1 MQINIISCVKEV
13 SCMSFA
19 DNLKQLRKDKQLS
32 QEELAE
38 ILDVSRQAVSKWEQ
52 GIGYPEVEKLLLL
65 SSELNISLD
74 SLMATEIT
82 QELNTEKQNVTG
94 TITIT
99 SPFEHVIATCH
110 KVVASGKMS
119 GGKSSPQYA
128 LFGTSEGKEFFGGEP
143 TTFLGWYAN
152 EKDISKEIMEIHD
165 AIVNGIATYTLKYSV
180 RTKKGL
186 LGIKIESE

>member
-1 MQINIISCVKEV
+1 
-13 SCMSFA
+13 MSFA
-19 DNLKQLRKDKQLS
+19 YNLKQLRKEKQLS

-65 SSELNISLD
+65 SSILNISLD

-82 QELNTEKQNVTG
+82 HEPNTEKQNVTG
-94 TITIT
+94 IITIT
-99 SPFEHVIATCH
+99 SPFEHVIVTCH
-110 KVVASGKMS
+110 KVAASGKMS

-143 TTFLGWYAN
+143 TTFLGWYAA

-165 AIVNGIATYTLKYSV
+165 AIANGIATYTLKYSV
-180 RTKKGL
+180 RTKRRL
-186 LGIKIESE
+186 FGIKIESE

>member
-1 MQINIISCVKEV
+1 
-13 SCMSFA
+13 MSFA
-19 DNLKQLRKDKQLS
+19 ENLKQLRKEKQLS

-65 SSELNISLD
+65 SRKLSVSLD
-74 SLMATEIT
+74 SLMETEIAPT
-82 QELNTEKQNVTG
+82 SNTKQQNATG

-99 SPFEHVIATCH
+99 SPIEHVIAACH
-110 KVVASGKMS
+110 KVVSTGKMS

-128 LFGTSEGKEFFGGEP
+128 LFGRGDGSGVLGDEP
-143 TTFLGWYAN
+143 ATFLGWYAT

-165 AIVNGIATYTLKYSV
+165 AIVNGVATYTLKYNV
-180 RTKKGL
+180 RTKKRL
-186 LGIKIESE
+186 LGMKIESE

>member
-1 MQINIISCVKEV
+1 
-13 SCMSFA
+13 MSFA
-19 DNLKQLRKDKQLS
+19 ENLKQLRKENQLS

-65 SSELNISLD
+65 SSKLNISLD

-82 QELNTEKQNVTG
+82 QKSDDEKKKVTG

-152 EKDISKEIMEIHD
+152 EEDISKEII
-165 AIVNGIATYTLKYSV
+165 
-180 RTKKGL
+180 
-186 LGIKIESE
+186 

>member
-1 MQINIISCVKEV
+1 
-13 SCMSFA
+13 MSFA
-19 DNLKQLRKDKQLS
+19 ENLKQLRKEKQIS

-65 SSELNISLD
+65 SSKLSVSLD
-74 SLMATEIT
+74 SLMETEIAQKSNT
-82 QELNTEKQNVTG
+82 QKQNVTG

-99 SPFEHVIATCH
+99 SPIERVIATCH
-110 KVVASGKMS
+110 KVVSSQKMS
-119 GGKSSPQYA
+119 SGKSSPQYA
-128 LFGTSEGKEFFGGEP
+128 LFGKSEGNGFFGDEP

-152 EKDISKEIMEIHD
+152 ENDISKEIMGIHD
-165 AIVNGIATYTLKYSV
+165 AIVHGIATYTLKYSV
-180 RTKKGL
+180 RTKKRL

>member
-1 MQINIISCVKEV
+1 
-13 SCMSFA
+13 MSFA

-65 SSELNISLD
+65 SSKLNISLD

-128 LFGTSEGKEFFGGEP
+128 LFGTSEGKDFLGGEP

-152 EKDISKEIMEIHD
+152 EKDISKEIMEIYD
-165 AIVNGIATYTLKYSV
+165 AIVNGIATYTLQYSV

>member
-1 MQINIISCVKEV
+1 MR
-13 SCMSFA
+13 FA
-19 DNLKQLRKDKQLS
+19 ENLKQLRKEKQLS

-65 SSELNISLD
+65 SSKLHVSLD

-82 QELNTEKQNVTG
+82 QNSNTEKQNVTG

-99 SPFEHVIATCH
+99 SPVEHVIAICH

-128 LFGTSEGKEFFGGEP
+128 LFGKSEGKGMFGEDP

-152 EKDISKEIMEIHD
+152 ENDISKEIMEIND
-165 AIVNGIATYTLKYSV
+165 AIVNGIATYTLKYNV
-180 RTKKGL
+180 RTKKRF
-186 LGIKIESE
+186 LGMKIELE

>member
-1 MQINIISCVKEV
+1 
-13 SCMSFA
+13 MSFA
-19 DNLKQLRKDKQLS
+19 ENLKQLRKEKQLS

-38 ILDVSRQAVSKWEQ
+38 ILDVSRQAISKWEQ

-65 SSELNISLD
+65 SSKLSISLD

-82 QELNTEKQNVTG
+82 QNSNTEKQNVTG

-99 SPFEHVIATCH
+99 SPVEHVIAICH

-128 LFGTSEGKEFFGGEP
+128 LFGKSEGQGMFGEEP
-143 TTFLGWYAN
+143 TAFLGWYAN
-152 EKDISKEIMEIHD
+152 ENDISKEITEIHD
-165 AIVNGIATYTLKYSV
+165 AIVNGVTTYTLKHSV
-180 RTKKGL
+180 RTKRRF
-186 LGIKIESE
+186 LGMKIELE

>member
-1 MQINIISCVKEV
+1 
-13 SCMSFA
+13 MSFA
-19 DNLKQLRKDKQLS
+19 ENLKQLRKEKQLS

-65 SSELNISLD
+65 SRKLNISLD
-74 SLMATEIT
+74 SLMATAMPPKSDA
-82 QELNTEKQNVTG
+82 EKKKVTG

-110 KVVASGKMS
+110 KVVASGKMA

-128 LFGTSEGKEFFGGEP
+128 LFGTSEGRDFFGGEP

-152 EKDISKEIMEIHD
+152 EEDISKEIMEIHD
-165 AIVNGIATYTLKYSV
+165 AIANGIASYTLKYSAK
-180 RTKKGL
+180 TKKGL
-186 LGIKIESE
+186 LRIKLDTE

>member
-1 MQINIISCVKEV
+1 
-13 SCMSFA
+13 MSFA
-19 DNLKQLRKDKQLS
+19 ENLKQLRKEKQLS

-65 SSELNISLD
+65 SSKLNISLD
-74 SLMATEIT
+74 SLMATAIA
-82 QELNTEKQNVTG
+82 QKPDAEKKKITG

-110 KVVASGKMS
+110 KVVASGKMA

-128 LFGTSEGKEFFGGEP
+128 LFGASEGKDLFGGES

-152 EKDISKEIMEIHD
+152 EEDISKEIMEIHD
-165 AIVNGIATYTLKYSV
+165 AIANGLALYTLKYCV
-180 RTKKGL
+180 KTKKRL
-186 LGIKIESE
+186 LSIKIDTE